1 MQNQEDRIYTPSI
14 VQKSNEDREIY
25 AAAAADFRESRRLE
39 KRVFVIVYSRR
50 SFVVNLAMNY
60 WNAVKLLL
68 QTTNSLRHFYPQWI
82 RRLVNY
88 SFVLDLSLP
97 V

>member
-1 MQNQEDRIYTPSI
+1 MNWEGFKKPWNDHYPMQNQEDRIYAINSAEI
-14 VQKSNEDREIY
+14 KRDREIY

-60 WNAVKLLL
+60 
-68 QTTNSLRHFYPQWI
+68 
-82 RRLVNY
+82 
-88 SFVLDLSLP
+88 
-97 V
+97 

>member
-1 MQNQEDRIYTPSI
+1 MNWEGFKKPWNDHYPMQNQEDRIYTPSI

-60 WNAVKLLL
+60 DDTFTRNGSV
-68 QTTNSLRHFYPQWI
+68 
-82 RRLVNY
+82 V
-88 SFVLDLSLP
+88 
-97 V
+97 